1 MIACVST
8 VVTIIAVNSVRLNEV
23 TLDCKKQRNVWVLCD
38 KVGVDDL
45 FESSEIEGE
54 EWLYIQVCLSV
65 KVKYGF

>member
-1 MIACVST
+1 M
-8 VVTIIAVNSVRLNEV
+8 
-23 TLDCKKQRNVWVLCD
+23 LCD